1 MKKTGINVEICYT
14 NQELIKGASNILDE
28 TMYSI
33 VVFKIHA
40 FFVLFT
46 EELPNESTSEDFELF
61 KSKILFL
68 MLRILFMRIDLPSA
82 EKEQ

>member
-1 MKKTGINVEICYT
+1 MNVEICYT
-14 NQELIKGASNILDE
+14 NEELIKGASNILDE

-40 FFVLFT
+40 FFVLLIG
-46 EELPNESTSEDFELF
+46 ELPNERTSEDFELF
-61 KSKILFL
+61 RFKILLL
-68 MLRILFMRIDLPSA
+68 MLRILFMKIDLPSE